1 MSFLNTCKLSKSFAK
16 VVKILLIMVYLALK
30 YDYLGLKLVILNI
43 LSPYFNNYSW
53 ILNLKKWMLLKKL
66 GHGDTQVGIGIG
78 QCMYLT
84 AGAIE
89 EIGIIL

>member
-1 MSFLNTCKLSKSFAK
+1 MYCLNKCKLSKTFAN

-30 YDYLGLKLVILNI
+30 YDYLGLEVVMLNM
-43 LSPYFNNYSW
+43 LSPYCNNYSW
-53 ILNLKKWMLLKKL
+53 ILNLKKRIKKKKL